1 MTRLGYCLSAVSE
14 PTRREYDSVTTN
26 YELLLSK
33 RLDDPIVGLA
43 VVASGY
49 ILILTNSYLGNYET
63 YEKIESQMD
72 RSTAF

>member
-49 ILILTNSYLGNYET
+49 ILI
-63 YEKIESQMD
+63 
-72 RSTAF
+72 